1 MNRVKRRKS
10 TTINI
15 GNAQKVLIKADNEAD
30 KIMGSSR
37 QLDEFEYTSDVLSPP
52 YEPRELIALVDR
64 NDSLK
69 QHITAIATNIAD
81 FGYGI
86 KYKDNFDSSKKT
98 KFKAEADKEWDI
110 LKRLYQH
117 INPLQDFNF
126 IIHDMVIDML
136 TIGYGMIEVMRNGTG
151 KVCSIEYARAC
162 NFRLVKNTYSNVKLN
177 VWEETENSYEQV
189 ENTVKFKKFVQM
201 VNGKKVYFK
210 EFGDPRNMNFETGE
224 YSENTPTDKLATE
237 IAYFHIHSSYTDYGV
252 PSWIN
257 VSIPASGNIL
267 SEVLNYK
274 YFSDGKILPIAIVV
288 NGGQLTEESAE
299 AIRNSRGIENAYK
312 ALILEASPFEESQED
327 KYLNKSADPKVS
339 IDIKSLTDTNNKDAL
354 FQSYQKDGKEK
365 IRDSFRLPPIY
376 TGASADYNRA
386 TADTAKSIAEE
397 QIFIPERKRICD
409 VFNKIINNELG
420 IKYCEVY
427 LKGPKISDTEQ
438 MATIINALNA
448 AGAITPN
455 MLNDFTSETFGKD
468 FEVWSEELGNIPFEL
483 LKLKMSMS
491 AETENEQPLEKA
503 DKSIDEDINRLIN
516 IIEREMSDVND

>member
-1 MNRVKRRKS
+1 M
-10 TTINI
+10 
-15 GNAQKVLIKADNEAD
+15 
-30 KIMGSSR
+30 
-37 QLDEFEYTSDVLSPP
+37 
-52 YEPRELIALVDR
+52 
-64 NDSLK
+64 
-69 QHITAIATNIAD
+69 
-81 FGYGI
+81 
-86 KYKDNFDSSKKT
+86 
-98 KFKAEADKEWDI
+98 
-110 LKRLYQH
+110 
-117 INPLQDFNF
+117 
-126 IIHDMVIDML
+126 
-136 TIGYGMIEVMRNGTG
+136 
-151 KVCSIEYARAC
+151 
-162 NFRLVKNTYSNVKLN
+162 
-177 VWEETENSYEQV
+177 
-189 ENTVKFKKFVQM
+189 
-201 VNGKKVYFK
+201 
-210 EFGDPRNMNFETGE
+210 
-224 YSENTPTDKLATE
+224 
-237 IAYFHIHSSYTDYGV
+237 
-252 PSWIN
+252 
-257 VSIPASGNIL
+257 
-267 SEVLNYK
+267 
-274 YFSDGKILPIAIVV
+274 V

-455 MLNDFTSETFGKD
+455 MLNDFTSEIFEKD

-516 IIEREMSDVND
+516 IIEREMSDVDD